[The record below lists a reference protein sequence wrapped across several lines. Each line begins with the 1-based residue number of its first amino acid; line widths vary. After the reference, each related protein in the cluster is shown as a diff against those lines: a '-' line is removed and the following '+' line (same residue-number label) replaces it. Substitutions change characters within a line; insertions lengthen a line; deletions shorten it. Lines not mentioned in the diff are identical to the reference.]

1 MFDAIKQGAPS
12 ISIHVP
18 LRGGRLIRICMFSA
32 FLQFQSTSPYAGDDR
47 TYTCGRNTRK
57 ISIHVPLRGGRLP
70 ISCMTRIAGIFQS
83 TSPYAGDDITAAS
96 SRGKQ
101 ITFQSTSPYAG
112 DDYGGE
118 DFTAYTLVFQSTSP
132 YAGDDHKNACR
143 SQRRS
148 YFNPRPPTRG
158 TTRR

>member
-57 ISIHVPLRGGRLP
+57 ISIHVPLRGGRRKCNAVK
-70 ISCMTRIAGIFQS
+70 IVIDKFQS
-83 TSPYAGDDITAAS
+83 TSPYAGDDAFPKATNGT
-96 SRGKQ
+96 R
-101 ITFQSTSPYAG
+101 
-112 DDYGGE
+112 
-118 DFTAYTLVFQSTSP
+118 
-132 YAGDDHKNACR
+132 C
-143 SQRRS
+143 

-158 TTRR
+158 TTTKMLAEVSADHISIHVPLRGGRHDDDNNA